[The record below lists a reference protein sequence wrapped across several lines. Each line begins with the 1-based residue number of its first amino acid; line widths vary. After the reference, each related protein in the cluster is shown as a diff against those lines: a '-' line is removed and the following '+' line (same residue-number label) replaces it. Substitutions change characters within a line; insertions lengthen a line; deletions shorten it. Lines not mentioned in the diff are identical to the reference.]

1 MQEDNKAYH
10 MPLENNLKYKLINS
24 DVFITDLDG
33 TFGDLKPL
41 KTIETVY
48 KILKHIVQNKGKDYK
63 GEIIHEIYPSF
74 KEFTELIKYDKIIV
88 TRNRPS
94 IVKPLA
100 DYLGFKDV
108 YYGNSLPESILE
120 KYNYK
125 RITFAGNSKKDEI
138 IFEKLKG
145 KEGQGSIDY
154 ILGIFIGKNEKFDI
168 NLHNKD
174 WKPLIELI
182 CN

>member
-1 MQEDNKAYH
+1 
-10 MPLENNLKYKLINS
+10 MPLEENLKYKIINS
-24 DVFITDLDG
+24 NVFITDLDG

-41 KTIETVY
+41 KTAETIY
-48 KILKHIVQNKGKDYK
+48 RILKHIVQNKGKDYK

-74 KEFTELIKYDKIIV
+74 KEFISSIKCDKIIV

-100 DYLGFKDV
+100 DYLNFKEV

-125 RITFAGNSKKDEI
+125 KIIFAGNSKKDEA
-138 IFEKLKG
+138 IFEKLKE
-145 KEGQGSIDY
+145 KEKLGSIDY
-154 ILGIFIGKNEKFDI
+154 ILGIFVGKNEKFDI
-168 NLHNKD
+168 NLYNKD
-174 WKPLIELI
+174 WKPLVELV